1 VVEGPTNLLVTA
13 YASALD
19 GGVTNVLF
27 LANGVPIGPDD
38 SSPYSIMWDA
48 PFGSNALQAVAFGA
62 NGLQGTSVVSSIIIT
77 IPPTNTDA
85 PYIVSVIPA
94 FFSNV
99 TKF

>member
-1 VVEGPTNLLVTA
+1 VGRA
-13 YASALD
+13 
-19 GGVTNVLF
+19 
-27 LANGVPIGPDD
+27 
-38 SSPYSIMWDA
+38 
-48 PFGSNALQAVAFGA
+48 FGSNALQAVAFGA

-99 TKF
+99 TNVLTNITVRFSERVQGVDASDLLINGVPATR